1 MKKLP
6 VVSTLIAFICIVI
19 LLKLGF
25 WQFERADEK
34 RDIADQLAQKHEK
47 TYTSLM
53 SALNDGEKHN
63 YKSVSLSG
71 KVNNEHVFLWD
82 NRVLQGRVGYEVL
95 AAVKTDAGK
104 VLVNFGWLE
113 DNSFRQATPEVKL
126 PVNIDGEKVVLY
138 APAMNVLINESLID
152 NAQWPR
158 VIQQPDIDELQSL
171 LQQDLLPFLAYAKAP
186 ENYGLKN
193 NFKPIAMTPKKHIGY
208 AIQWFSLSV
217 ACFVIYLLA
226 LRKKLA
232 ENNDK

>member
-1 MKKLP
+1 
-6 VVSTLIAFICIVI
+6 
-19 LLKLGF
+19 
-25 WQFERADEK
+25 
-34 RDIADQLAQKHEK
+34 
-47 TYTSLM
+47 
-53 SALNDGEKHN
+53 
-63 YKSVSLSG
+63 
-71 KVNNEHVFLWD
+71 
-82 NRVLQGRVGYEVL
+82 
-95 AAVKTDAGK
+95 VKTDAGK

-113 DNSFRQATPEVKL
+113 DKSFRQATPEVNL

-193 NFKPIAMTPKKHIGY
+193 NFKPITMTPKKHIGY